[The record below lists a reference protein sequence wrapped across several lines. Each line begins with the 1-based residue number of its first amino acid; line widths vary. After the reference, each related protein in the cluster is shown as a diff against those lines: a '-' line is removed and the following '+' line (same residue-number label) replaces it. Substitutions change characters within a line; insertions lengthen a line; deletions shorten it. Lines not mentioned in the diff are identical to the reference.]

1 MTFCCG
7 NDNEGLFIEI
17 HNGSKRKRDFELV
30 NNHSNGYLQHFF
42 LTAVFFFKFWEQK
55 KNTISK
61 RLLQNCGFSL
71 VVKVQVCQSR
81 RGAGLH
87 GGSYS
92 EG

>member
-1 MTFCCG
+1 M
-7 NDNEGLFIEI
+7 
-17 HNGSKRKRDFELV
+17 

-42 LTAVFFFKFWEQK
+42 LTAVFFEMLGTEK